1 MDPTFT
7 VMSSAS
13 LMILTT
19 TVFSVDSSSDMHA
32 SPTVPPGNPVNV
44 FMWIHPGDTVMN
56 LVVLDVYN
64 LVNY

>member
-13 LMILTT
+13 LMIPT
-19 TVFSVDSSSDMHA
+19 TVFSVDSSSGMHA

-44 FMWIHPGDTVMN
+44 FMCIHPGDTVMN